1 MKKFALTL
9 ALKEDPQLIKEYEA
23 FHEAVWPE
31 VLNSI
36 TSSGIQE
43 MEIYRSGTK
52 LFMTINA
59 NDDFSFEKKA
69 AMDLGNAKV
78 QEWEELMWK
87 YQQKIPG
94 AAPDE
99 KWVLMK
105 KIFEL

>member
-9 ALKEDPQLIKEYEA
+9 ALKDDPQLIKEYER
-23 FHEAVWPE
+23 FHENVWPA

-36 TSSGIQE
+36 TDSGIQN
-43 MEIYRSGTK
+43 MEIYREGTK
-52 LFMTINA
+52 LFMTITA
-59 NDDFSFEKKA
+59 NDDFSFERKS
-69 AMDLGNAKV
+69 AMDSGNAKV

-87 YQQKIPG
+87 YQQKISG

>member
-9 ALKEDPQLIKEYEA
+9 ELKDDPQLIEEYEE
-23 FHEAVWPE
+23 FHKAVWPE

-36 TSSGIQE
+36 TDSGIQE
-43 MEIYRSGTK
+43 MEIYRAGTK
-52 LFMTINA
+52 LFMHINA
-59 NDDFSFEKKA
+59 NDDFSFERKST
-69 AMDLGNAKV
+69 MDLGNAKV
-78 QEWEELMWK
+78 QEREELMWK
-87 YQQKIPG
+87 YQQKIAG

>member
-9 ALKEDPQLIKEYEA
+9 ALKDDPQLIKEYEEY
-23 FHEAVWPE
+23 HEAVWPA

-36 TSSGIQE
+36 TDAGIQE
-43 MEIYRSGTK
+43 MEIYRAGTK
-52 LFMTINA
+52 LFMTIRA
-59 NDDFSFEKKA
+59 NDDFFFERKSE
-69 AMDLGNAKV
+69 MDLGNTKV

-94 AAPDE
+94 TAPDE

>member
-1 MKKFALTL
+1 MKRFALTL
-9 ALKEDPQLIKEYEA
+9 ALKNDAELIKEYET

-31 VLNSI
+31 VLRSI
-36 TSSGIQE
+36 TDSGIQE
-43 MEIYRSGTK
+43 MEIYREGTK
-52 LFMTINA
+52 LFMIISA
-59 NDDFSFEKKA
+59 NDDFSFERKS
-69 AMDLGNAKV
+69 AMDLQNAKV

-99 KWVLMK
+99 KWILMK

>member
-9 ALKEDPQLIKEYEA
+9 ELKADPELINEYEK
-23 FHEAVWPE
+23 FHENVWPE
-31 VLNSI
+31 VLQSI
-36 TSSGIQE
+36 KGSGIEE

-59 NDDFSFEKKA
+59 NDDFSFEKKSE
-69 AMDLGNAKV
+69 MDLGNAKV
-78 QEWEELMWK
+78 QEWEDLMWK
-87 YQQKIPG
+87 YQQKVAG
-94 AAPDE
+94 SAPDE

>member
-1 MKKFALTL
+1 MKRFTLTL
-9 ALKEDPQLIKEYEA
+9 ELKNDPELIREYER
-23 FHEAVWPE
+23 FHENVWPE
-31 VLNSI
+31 VLKSI
-36 TSSGIQE
+36 SDSGIKE
-43 MEIYRSGTK
+43 MEIYRFGTK
-52 LFMTINA
+52 LFMIIDA
-59 NDDFSFEKKA
+59 DADFSFEKKSK
-69 AMDLGNAKV
+69 MDQMNDRV